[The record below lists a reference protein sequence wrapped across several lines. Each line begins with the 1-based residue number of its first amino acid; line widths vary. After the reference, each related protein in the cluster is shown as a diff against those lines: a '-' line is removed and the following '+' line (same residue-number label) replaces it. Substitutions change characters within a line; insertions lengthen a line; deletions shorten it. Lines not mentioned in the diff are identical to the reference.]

1 MRVAGS
7 DTFAAD
13 SGRLPQTLVSPARE
27 NVEEEL
33 EEKTQDQVVDL
44 DSIRCLTDAQAS
56 EILRQ
61 HGAVEKDLWTDDR
74 SSRSG
79 AWTEQDAPAMDAPP
93 ALPDL
98 SITSERLQ
106 ELLLE
111 EGTDGVIQYLT
122 VCLDPAL
129 SAALSSP
136 SPTCA
141 AEWHALVRACG
152 QLSNGQKASLY
163 NALLAV
169 VAPRDM
175 AEARQVLNTMQAAAG
190 ITPDVVSFSV
200 CASAALGHG
209 DLVLAQHLLQVT

>member
-1 MRVAGS
+1 
-7 DTFAAD
+7 
-13 SGRLPQTLVSPARE
+13 
-27 NVEEEL
+27 
-33 EEKTQDQVVDL
+33 
-44 DSIRCLTDAQAS
+44 
-56 EILRQ
+56 
-61 HGAVEKDLWTDDR
+61 
-74 SSRSG
+74 
-79 AWTEQDAPAMDAPP
+79 MDAPP

>member
-1 MRVAGS
+1 
-7 DTFAAD
+7 
-13 SGRLPQTLVSPARE
+13 
-27 NVEEEL
+27 VEEEEL
-33 EEKTQDQVVDL
+33 VEETQDQVVDL

-61 HGAVEKDLWTDDR
+61 NGAVENDLWTDDR
-74 SSRSG
+74 SSRS
-79 AWTEQDAPAMDAPP
+79 WTEPGAAQAIDAAPP
-93 ALPDL
+93 LPDL
-98 SITSERLQ
+98 SITSEKLQ

-136 SPTCA
+136 SPTSA
-141 AEWHALVRACG
+141 AEWHALVRACA

-200 CASAALGHG
+200 CTSAALGHG
-209 DLVLAQHLLQVT
+209 DLVLAKNLLQVTLDPRP

>member
-1 MRVAGS
+1 M
-7 DTFAAD
+7 FAAD
-13 SGRLPQTLVSPARE
+13 PGPRGPAQE

-33 EEKTQDQVVDL
+33 VEETQDQVVDL

-61 HGAVEKDLWTDDR
+61 HGAVQNDLWTDNR
-74 SSRSG
+74 SSRS
-79 AWTEQDAPAMDAPP
+79 WTESEAMDAAPP
-93 ALPDL
+93 LPDL
-98 SITSERLQ
+98 SITSEKLQ

-136 SPTCA
+136 SPTSA
-141 AEWHALVRACG
+141 AEWHALVRACA

-190 ITPDVVSFSV
+190 IMPDVVSFSV
-200 CASAALGHG
+200 CAWAALGHG
-209 DLVLAQHLLQVT
+209 HLVLAQHLLQVTLDPDPRP